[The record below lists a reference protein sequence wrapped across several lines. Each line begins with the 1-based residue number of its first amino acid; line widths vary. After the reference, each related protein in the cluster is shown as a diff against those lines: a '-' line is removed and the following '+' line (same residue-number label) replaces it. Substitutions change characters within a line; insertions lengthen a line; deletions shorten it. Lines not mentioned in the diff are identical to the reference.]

1 MNRSRNLLLIA
12 IVAFV
17 VGLIHCR
24 RPSGIIVTV
33 ESDMS
38 DIDEIAI
45 VVGRDGGSVEER
57 RASLRGPNAVP
68 LPLTLGVEGED
79 GMDIV
84 VTARAFRRGVMR
96 LERSARATIVEGEER
111 PLVLTLCDACLAPGS
126 AAPPNDTAD
135 ASAPATEDAG
145 RVPAPSS
152 EGGVHCPPGTATTA
166 DACVLV
172 PGVGR
177 CQAPLDVSN
186 GAPVRG
192 DFGNGENAQCTIDG
206 SLRDVVLKVFR
217 TGALPPGVSQWRV
230 TIRSTM
236 SAAVTYRK
244 LPQACPGSYEGC
256 ARLTDNAAIDTFLLG
271 PNETFAVGGR
281 NGNGN
286 FSLVFSVP

>member
-1 MNRSRNLLLIA
+1 MMRSRNVLLIA
-12 IVAFV
+12 IIAFV

-24 RPSGIIVTV
+24 RPTGIILTI

-45 VVGRDGGSVEER
+45 RVGRDGGSVEER
-57 RASLRGPNAVP
+57 RAPLRGPNAVP

-79 GMDIV
+79 GTEVV
-84 VTARAFRRGVMR
+84 VTARAYRGGVMA
-96 LERSARATIVEGEER
+96 LERSARAMIVEGEER
-111 PLVLTLCDACLAPGS
+111 PLVLTLCSTCVPHES
-126 AAPPNDTAD
+126 SPPAGGRE
-135 ASAPATEDAG
+135 AGAPAAEDAG
-145 RVPAPSS
+145 TVPAPSS
-152 EGGVHCPPGTATTA
+152 EGGVRCPPGTATAA

-177 CQAPLDVSN
+177 CQAPLDVSS
-186 GAPVRG
+186 GAPLRG

-217 TGALPPGVSQWRV
+217 TGTLPPGVAQWRV
-230 TIRSTM
+230 TVRSTM
-236 SAAVTYRK
+236 GAAVTYRK

-256 ARLTDNAAIDTFLLG
+256 ARLTDNVAIDTFLLG

-286 FSLVFSVP
+286 FSLVFGAP

>member
-1 MNRSRNLLLIA
+1 MSQSRNLLLIV

-45 VVGRDGGSVEER
+45 TVGRDGGSIQER
-57 RASLRGPNAVP
+57 RAALRGPKAVP

-79 GMDIV
+79 GTDVI
-84 VTARAFRRGVMR
+84 VTARAFRRGVMA
-96 LERSARATIVEGEER
+96 LERSARATIVDGEEK
-111 PLVLTLCDACLAPGS
+111 PLVLTLCEAC
-126 AAPPNDTAD
+126 APPNDPVRATD
-135 ASAPATEDAG
+135 AGGPGAEDAG

-152 EGGVHCPPGTATTA
+152 DGGVQCPPGTATTA

-177 CQAPLDVSN
+177 CQAPLDVSS

-192 DFGNGENAQCTIDG
+192 DFGNGENAQCTIEG

-230 TIRSTM
+230 TVRSTM
-236 SAAVTYRK
+236 GAAVTYRK

-286 FSLVFSVP
+286 FSLAFSVP